1 MSDMGYYV
9 DEVSEA
15 YDGLKKKYIDDGL
28 ALSLLNIAV
37 TARSSD
43 HLNANVSGHV
53 IVKEDKKE

>member
-1 MSDMGYYV
+1 MSDIGYYV

-15 YDGLKKKYIDDGL
+15 YDGLKKKYVDTGL

-43 HLNANVSGHV
+43 HLNTNVFGNV
-53 IVKEDKKE
+53 VVKEDKND